1 MDPIKGTLF
10 CIFGIIVV
18 VVIVLVCVYY
28 IIKAAASA
36 KSVPDAS
43 WQNSS
48 SFRESIKSSGLE
60 TEKVISYGKTYFTY
74 DEAGKKIFIQTAN
87 MPEKTMIDSGDILS
101 FELCRDGCAIE
112 PEAANPEPD
121 FQGIRHTETS
131 CSDLHITIAKKDGT
145 EIILP
150 LIDSPTQY
158 EYTYRRALE
167 VASEITAILKE
178 IVSKQRE

>member
-1 MDPIKGTLF
+1 MDPIKGTLI
-10 CIFGIIVV
+10 CVLGIVFV

-28 IIKAAASA
+28 IVKAVASA

-48 SFRESIKSSGLE
+48 AFRDSIKSSGLE
-60 TEKVISYGKTYFTY
+60 TEKVISYGKTFFTY
-74 DEAGKKIFIQTAN
+74 DEIGKKIIIQTAN
-87 MPEKTMIDSGDILS
+87 MPEKMMIDSGDVIS
-101 FELCRDGCAIE
+101 AVIIRDGRAAE
-112 PEAANPEPD
+112 PEAAGAEPD
-121 FQGIRHTETS
+121 FQGVRRTETS

-167 VASEITAILKE
+167 VASEIIAVLRDIRPK
-178 IVSKQRE
+178 